1 MHSLDRTHRLNMRLA
16 LIPKSRWMFEV
27 RGFQLMRG
35 LERWEYLAVHE
46 LRHGSRYRV
55 EELIRQGL
63 SADHN
68 G

>member
-1 MHSLDRTHRLNMRLA
+1 
-16 LIPKSRWMFEV
+16 MFEV

-46 LRHGSRYRV
+46 LRHGARYRV